1 MASTGER
8 IRTLEMRVERLE
20 TWAGPG
26 QNEVLSVNLRA
37 LRADV
42 VVLRRVQNQHTV
54 LLGELSTDVSRLKA
68 DVAVIK
74 DDVAVLKSDVAELK
88 ADVSSLK
95 FAVQEILRRLPPAPT
110 A

>member
-20 TWAGPG
+20 IWAGPG

-42 VVLRRVQNQHTV
+42 VVLRRIENQHTV
-54 LLGELSTDVSRLKA
+54 LLEELSGDVSRLKA
-68 DVAVIK
+68 DVT
-74 DDVAVLKSDVAELK
+74 VLKEDAAGIRADIAELK
-88 ADVSSLK
+88 A
-95 FAVQEILRRLPPAPT
+95 AVQEILRRLPPAP
-110 A
+110 AA